1 MPILF
6 PLLAL
11 VLAAADC
18 PARIEVK
25 QTLAERIAGWLVGYD
40 DAPHVLSGMTFF
52 DGKPEEMASLV
63 PDSQSAS
70 GGRNVAVWTFG
81 ATGRPVWIGCHYAG
95 TGIVLQRELPK
106 NTHSCSVT
114 YSTRETIAGL
124 PVIEK
129 VTCR

>member
-6 PLLAL
+6 PLLAFAF
-11 VLAAADC
+11 AAADC
-18 PARIEVK
+18 PAKIEVK
-25 QTLAERIAGWLVGYD
+25 QTLAEQIPGWSVGSD
-40 DAPHVLSGMTFF
+40 KTAHLLSGMTFF

-63 PDSQSAS
+63 PDSQSVT

-81 ATGRPVWIGCHYAG
+81 ATGRPVWVTCHYAG
-95 TGIVLQRELPK
+95 TGVVLQRELAR
-106 NTHSCSVT
+106 NTHSCSLT

-129 VTCR
+129 VNCK

>member
-6 PLLAL
+6 PLLAFAF
-11 VLAAADC
+11 AAADC
-18 PARIEVK
+18 PAKIEVK
-25 QTLAERIAGWLVGYD
+25 QTLAEKTPGWSVGSD
-40 DAPHVLSGMTFF
+40 NTPHLLSGMTFF

-70 GGRNVAVWTFG
+70 GGKSVAVWAFG
-81 ATGRPVWIGCHYAG
+81 ATGRPVSVACHYAD
-95 TGIVLQRELPK
+95 TGIILQRELPK
-106 NTHSCSVT
+106 STHSCSIT

-129 VTCR
+129 VSCK

>member
-6 PLLAL
+6 PLLAFAF
-11 VLAAADC
+11 AAADC
-18 PARIEVK
+18 PAKIEVK
-25 QTLAERIAGWLVGYD
+25 QTLAERMPGWSVGSD
-40 DAPHVLSGMTFF
+40 NMPHLLAGMTFF

-63 PDSQSAS
+63 PDSQSVT

-81 ATGRPVWIGCHYAG
+81 ATGRAVWVACHYAG

-106 NTHSCSVT
+106 NTHSCSLT
-114 YSTRETIAGL
+114 YSTKETIAGL

-129 VTCR
+129 VNCK

>member
-6 PLLAL
+6 PLLAF
-11 VLAAADC
+11 VFAAADC
-18 PARIEVK
+18 PAKIEVK
-25 QTLAERIAGWLVGYD
+25 QTLAQQIAGWFVGYD
-40 DAPHVLSGMTFF
+40 DMPHLLSGMSFF

-63 PDSQSAS
+63 PDSQSLS
-70 GGRNVAVWTFG
+70 GGTKVAVWTFG
-81 ATGRPVWIGCHYAG
+81 ATGRTVWVACHYAG

-106 NTHSCSVT
+106 NTQSCSLT

-129 VTCR
+129 VNCK

>member
-6 PLLAL
+6 PLLAFAF
-11 VLAAADC
+11 AAADC
-18 PARIEVK
+18 PAKIEVK
-25 QTLAERIAGWLVGYD
+25 QTLAEKTPGWSVGSD
-40 DAPHVLSGMTFF
+40 NTPHLLSGMTFF

-70 GGRNVAVWTFG
+70 GGKSVAVWAFG
-81 ATGRPVWIGCHYAG
+81 ATGRPVWVACHYAD
-95 TGIVLQRELPK
+95 TGIILQRELPK
-106 NTHSCSVT
+106 NTHSCSIT

-129 VTCR
+129 VSCK